1 MKLARPMSK
10 KLVIDSSVL
19 IALDRK
25 GTLQQ
30 DLKRKK
36 DEGYEVLIPRAI
48 AREILEEPKKYAEEI
63 KERSPELAQKML
75 ESVGRMETVIE
86 QGLVKVET
94 VNYLKYSTIMNN
106 LRKHLSR
113 LEAKPEHAVK
123 KGDSELIILIIQL
136 YEKHGEKIRVSTKD
150 KGLLRALKPFN
161 KRVDFE
167 VL

>member
-1 MKLARPMSK
+1 
-10 KLVIDSSVL
+10 VI
-19 IALDRK
+19 A
-25 GTLQQ
+25 
-30 DLKRKK
+30 
-36 DEGYEVLIPRAI
+36 
-48 AREILEEPKKYAEEI
+48 
-63 KERSPELAQKML
+63 
-75 ESVGRMETVIE
+75 

-106 LRKHLSR
+106 LRKHLSK

-123 KGDSELIILIIQL
+123 KGDSELIILVIQL